1 MSKPI
6 SICCYPDADALA
18 AAFTERLKTELA
30 AHPDH
35 PANPGATPDA
45 PVGIMLSGGSTPLV
59 VYKAITKAPVAAS
72 EIGAGVRLFMS
83 DERHVPR
90 DDEGNNFNNTRPM
103 FAALGLNDDQ
113 LLPVRT
119 ELDTAEAAAEDY
131 AATMNTFFESGGTI
145 PLGMLGMGSDGHTA
159 SLFSAAQIDA
169 ADASDAFAVAVDRP
183 DGRRGISLTP
193 KVFERIDTIV
203 LLVAGSGKQEQV
215 KNLLDRPETIPAGI
229 IASRC
234 KSVELWCDEAALG
247 TWVPFAP
254 APD

>member
-1 MSKPI
+1 MSKTI
-6 SICCYPDADALA
+6 SINCHADAAALA
-18 AAFTERLKTELA
+18 AAFTEHLRGELA
-30 AHPDH
+30 AHPT
-35 PANPGATPDA
+35 ATAEA

-59 VYKAITKAPVAAS
+59 VYRAITASPVPADA
-72 EIGAGVRLFMS
+72 IGSGLRLFMS

-90 DDEGNNFNNTRPM
+90 DDDGNNFHNTGPM
-103 FAALGLNDDQ
+103 FAALGLNENQ

-119 ELDTAEAAAEDY
+119 ELDSAEAAAEAYHD
-131 AATMNTFFESGGTI
+131 TMKAFFDSGGTI

-193 KVFERIDTIV
+193 KVFEQIDKVV
-203 LLVAGSGKQEQV
+203 LLVAGAGKREQV
-215 KNLLDRPETIPAGI
+215 QNLLERPETIPAGI

-234 KSVELWCDEAALG
+234 KSVELWCDEAALM
-247 TWVPFAP
+247 
-254 APD
+254 

>member
-6 SICCYPDADALA
+6 SINCHADADALA

-30 AHPDH
+30 SH
-35 PANPGATPDA
+35 NQATADA

-72 EIGAGVRLFMS
+72 EIGSGLRLFMS

-90 DDEGNNFNNTRPM
+90 DDEGNNFNNTGPM
-103 FAALGLNDDQ
+103 FAALGLKDDQ

-119 ELDTAEAAAEDY
+119 ELETAEAAAEDY
-131 AATMNTFFESGGTI
+131 SATIHAFFEAGGTI

-159 SLFSAAQIDA
+159 SLFSSTQIEA

-193 KVFERIDTIV
+193 KVFERIDTVI
-203 LLVAGSGKQEQV
+203 LLVAGAGKREQV
-215 KNLLDRPETIPAGI
+215 QNLLEHPETIPAGI

-234 KSVELWCDEAALG
+234 KAVELWCDEAAL
-247 TWVPFAP
+247 A
-254 APD
+254 